1 MSRYQVVFSATALR
15 SLREVA
21 RYIAD
26 DAGSDRARNWLATI
40 KESTATLEAHPQAF
54 PVVGRFEGE
63 AIHAR
68 FVLRHVLYY
77 FIDESAHVVILIDIV
92 HTARATVRQRYEEM

>member
-1 MSRYQVVFSATALR
+1 LSRYQVVFSAKALR
-15 SLREVA
+15 SLREVT

-26 DAGSDRARNWLATI
+26 DAGSDRARKWLAAIT
-40 KESTATLEAHPQAF
+40 KSTATLEAHPQAF

-68 FVLRHVLYY
+68 FILKHVLYY
-77 FIDESAHVVILIDIV
+77 FIDESAHVVTLIDVV
-92 HTARATVRQRYEEM
+92 HTARETVRQRYEEL